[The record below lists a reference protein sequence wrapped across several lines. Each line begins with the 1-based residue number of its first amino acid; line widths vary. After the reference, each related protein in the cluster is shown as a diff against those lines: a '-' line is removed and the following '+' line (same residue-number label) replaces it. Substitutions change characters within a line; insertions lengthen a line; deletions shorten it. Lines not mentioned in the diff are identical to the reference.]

1 MGYPIIKY
9 NETVLSLK
17 NTKVKVVQKMNEH
30 VKVFL
35 TGVLTGTQMEE
46 YTDHMEV
53 GTKLVVSYLND
64 DQKQIVLFRGLV
76 TQLRIKLV
84 SNVAHLVAEAT
95 SYTSQLDE
103 ALHRQSFQNVKMKVQ
118 ALLDHV
124 LKSYPKAN
132 CTSRL
137 KDQLLQEFT
146 MQFDETD
153 WSFLKRIASRFGWGL
168 IPDPVGEKPQ
178 FYFGLPDATSKV
190 ELKQYNYSMTR
201 KTKPGASKDDNLLY
215 YKVQT
220 TGAKDIRLN
229 IGDEIK
235 FKGEVL
241 HVLQSVAFIR
251 HSALWH
257 EYVLTTSDGMKQEL
271 ILNEKICGMSLKSKV
286 IGIEEDHVKVFF
298 YEMDKVKP
306 NVKETCSFPHAT
318 FYTSE
323 GNTGWYCMPELFD
336 FVDIYFPTK
345 KEKDA
350 IVTHSIRK
358 RSKGGDFINDPST
371 KIFMTKY
378 RKAII
383 FEKNEILITGN
394 DDEVVIRLLDDHGI
408 ELRSKKDIRVKADG
422 NLMLH
427 AGKTVQVTA
436 KDAIGLKCKTSMLEM
451 DGNLKIRGAKVN
463 MQ

>member
-9 NETVLSLK
+9 NGTVLSLK
-17 NTKVKVVQKMNEH
+17 NPKVKVVQKMNEH

-46 YTDHMEV
+46 YTDHMEA
-53 GTKLVVSYLND
+53 GAKLVVSYLND

-76 TQLRIKLV
+76 TQFRIKLV
-84 SNVAHLVAEAT
+84 SNVAYLVAEAL

-103 ALHRQSFQNVKMKVQ
+103 VPHRQSFQNVKMKLQ
-118 ALLDHV
+118 ALLEHV

-153 WSFLKRIASRFGWGL
+153 WSFLKRIASRLGWGL
-168 IPDPVGEKPQ
+168 IPDSIGENPQ
-178 FYFGLPDATSKV
+178 FYFGLPDGVHKG
-190 ELKQYNYSMTR
+190 ELKQYNYSMIR

-220 TGAKDIRLN
+220 TGPKDVLLQ
-229 IGDEIK
+229 IGAEVK
-235 FKGEVL
+235 FKGKAL
-241 HVLQSVAFIR
+241 YVLQSVAFIR
-251 HSALWH
+251 HNSLWH

-271 ILNEKICGMSLKSKV
+271 IVNENIRGISLKSKV

-306 NVKETCSFPHAT
+306 NVKETCAFPHAT

-336 FVDIYFPTK
+336 FVDIYFPTHN
-345 KEKDA
+345 EKDA

-358 RSKGGDFINDPST
+358 RSKGGDFIKDPST

-422 NLMLH
+422 NLVFN
-427 AGKTVQVTA
+427 AGNTIQVTA
-436 KDAIGLKCKTSMLEM
+436 KDVSYIT
-451 DGNLKIRGAKVN
+451 
-463 MQ
+463 